1 MGLFTCH
8 PQQAQSFSSLP
19 FHASY
24 DMDPCVN
31 LTLLRKVSSR
41 DSGEETFLELSLYAE
56 TLELLIELPAA
67 IIVLII

>member
-1 MGLFTCH
+1 
-8 PQQAQSFSSLP
+8 
-19 FHASY
+19 
-24 DMDPCVN
+24 MDPCVN